1 MSKHGVTGPAGA
13 ALAAIELERRKPR
26 PTISAARVREIAVQ
40 HTTDAYGIP
49 LANLENVQAAM
60 RHVLREAGVEVKGE

>member
-26 PTISAARVREIAVQ
+26 PSISAARVREIAEI
-40 HTTDAYGIP
+40 HSWPAYGSNRLILFALDLL
-49 LANLENVQAAM
+49 LA
-60 RHVLREAGVEVKGE
+60 AGVDVKE